1 MNKVPDAPPKEDL
14 RMRVK
19 KPVSRSQF
27 GPNTALSP
35 VASSSTPSSSGIS
48 SKAQGK
54 KRKRKGN
61 WLPLQRLFT
70 TTPPTIL
77 NYPDS
82 EACVTWSGTFLRVL
96 DDTGS
101 ELYRI
106 DRQKYKQITC
116 TFWKPELPRMLVR
129 FESPEVTSQ
138 EQPSDV
144 IIWFDRDHFEQP
156 EYQELFDWLSPHTRT
171 NWSAVSSL
179 WDDAQA
185 QVKSM
190 STSARVF
197 ESNRQASVTVSDVDS
212 VSIPDRPQ
220 QSKPRSSTHDFFSRS
235 AIKRPLLGPSKDS
248 VSTKQAGQGSTS
260 KAVPNTAIPHS
271 AGKAE
276 LATPLR
282 RSTRQ
287 SSNSASATQPPVDAD
302 EVILVYP
309 PDVPGKVNITRGDV
323 ARLQPGEFL
332 NDTLIEFGLK
342 LWLKNLEEKNPELA
356 KQVHVFSSFFY
367 KKLNKRDLA
376 EGYSSVRKW
385 TAKFNLFE
393 KKYIIVPINER
404 MHWYLA
410 IIYEPEHVLTSPD
423 PAIPIPPSPSI
434 STNQEDATESKA
446 ASEVHDQGSP
456 LTVDD
461 EDPEDIKEMTSSEC
475 GIEQDLTNLTQ
486 ACSISGDADS
496 AAEKPHGEGEV
507 DVMNVDEPATT
518 KCKSS
523 AVDEPI
529 VIDGDASAAAPTSPM
544 RYSPELPEIITHSSN
559 QSTTASKTPSTNGE
573 DADDLNLV
581 SEDVPV
587 IVEDSLVL
595 DNGID
600 PSDFYGTGTRSGK
613 QYGKPKP
620 RPVAKPRRSK
630 AQPTPSTQV
639 PNRTYVLTLDSLG
652 TGHKH
657 AARVLATYLR
667 HEAKDKKGIESEVLI
682 DSMQVHVPTQPNF
695 CDCGVY
701 LLHLAQT
708 FISDT
713 TFYMDQVFLTTAK
726 TPNSARQTLW
736 KDEEVPLM
744 REGLKKRILALSK
757 DWKQAQ
763 PDKPSSSKA
772 KDLNPIVVGE
782 PSSDSDIDIIE
793 HTVAPSAKGRGK
805 NNANKRGA
813 AARIR

>member
-1 MNKVPDAPPKEDL
+1 
-14 RMRVK
+14 
-19 KPVSRSQF
+19 
-27 GPNTALSP
+27 
-35 VASSSTPSSSGIS
+35 
-48 SKAQGK
+48 
-54 KRKRKGN
+54 
-61 WLPLQRLFT
+61 
-70 TTPPTIL
+70 
-77 NYPDS
+77 
-82 EACVTWSGTFLRVL
+82 
-96 DDTGS
+96 
-101 ELYRI
+101 
-106 DRQKYKQITC
+106 
-116 TFWKPELPRMLVR
+116 MLVR
-129 FESPEVTSQ
+129 FESPEFTSR

-144 IIWFDRDHFEQP
+144 IIWFNCDYLEQP
-156 EYQELFDWLSPHTRT
+156 EYMELFGWLNAHTRI
-171 NWSAVSSL
+171 NWSPVSGL
-179 WDDAQA
+179 WDEVQA
-185 QVKSM
+185 QVKGM
-190 STSARVF
+190 STPARVL

-212 VSIPDRPQ
+212 VSIADRPQ
-220 QSKPRSSTHDFFSRS
+220 KSKPRPSTHDFFSRS
-235 AIKRPLLGPSKDS
+235 TIKRPLLGPSKDS

-276 LATPLR
+276 PATPLR

-287 SSNSASATQPPVDAD
+287 STSTSASATQPPVDAD

-434 STNQEDATESKA
+434 STNQEDAIESKA
-446 ASEVHDQGSP
+446 ASEVQDQGSP

-461 EDPEDIKEMTSSEC
+461 EDLEDTKEMTSSEC
-475 GIEQDLTNLTQ
+475 GIEQDLTDLTQ
-486 ACSISGDADS
+486 ACSISGDADP
-496 AAEKPHGEGEV
+496 AAEKPHVEEEV
-507 DVMNVDEPATT
+507 HVMNIDEPATT
-518 KCKSS
+518 KCKFST
-523 AVDEPI
+523 ADEPI
-529 VIDGDASAAAPTSPM
+529 VIDGDTSAAAPTSPM
-544 RYSPELPEIITHSSN
+544 RYSPELPEIITHSNN
-559 QSTTASKTPSTNGE
+559 QSTTASKTPSTNG
-573 DADDLNLV
+573 DDSDVLNLAP
-581 SEDVPV
+581 EDVPV
-587 IVEDSLVL
+587 IVEDTLVL
-595 DNGID
+595 EPGID
-600 PSDFYGTGTRSGK
+600 PSNFYGTGTRSGK

-620 RPVAKPRRSK
+620 RPVAKPRRNN
-630 AQPTPSTQV
+630 AQSAPSAQV

-657 AARVLATYLR
+657 AARVLANYLR
-667 HEAKDKKGIESEVLI
+667 HEAKDKKGVESEAPI
-682 DSMQVHVPTQPNF
+682 DSRQVHVPTQPNF

-713 TFYMDQVFLTTAK
+713 TFYMDQVFATTAK
-726 TPNSARQTLW
+726 TPNSERQTLW

-793 HTVAPSAKGRGK
+793 HTVAPSARGRAK
-805 NNANKRGA
+805 NGANKRA